1 MASTNLDAVSVE
13 IKVAGEVCDFV
24 TLELRQSVCE
34 HHRFRIKVNYRPG
47 KPSVWAEGP
56 DVIFK
61 QLGEKVS
68 IVMTHTESG
77 EKTEFYGLITDIDAG
92 GFDGNQGYV
101 ILEGGSPTLLLDRDP
116 AMDCYVEQSLNTI
129 VSDVTDKSGVEV
141 SLSNNPKY
149 GDIIPYVA
157 RYKETSYGF
166 LSRLLR
172 SYGEWF
178 YYDGQKLLVGNPEV
192 TVESRVAYDIDLTEV
207 TLNASIRDLN
217 KSVYDF
223 DPVENE
229 FHYDYGGT
237 PEGATLC
244 SKAAEKCSKPFYPT
258 EATLPS
264 VRPVHSGK
272 DIENYGDTEFH
283 RNYSQLSQIK
293 ARSRNCAIRLGELVV
308 ARVPKTL
315 PGVTLTDLGRYRV
328 TEITHIV
335 DEDGEY
341 SNTFGGVPGS
351 TPAMPW
357 GDAVMPVAYPE
368 MARVTDQQ
376 DPQNLGRV
384 KVQFMW
390 QEMSKGESYWM
401 RVQSPDAGKSDK
413 VEKNRGFVF
422 IPEVGDLVMVGYEQG
437 NPDRP
442 FVMGSV
448 FYKENSGGVTG
459 ENTIKSIRTRSGHTL
474 EFNDDEEGEWGITV
488 RDINGNT
495 VRLNT
500 KDKHIEI
507 TAPETITLTAKNVSI
522 NAEENVQIAA
532 KKNVDMTAE
541 ADINSAAKGNLA
553 QQADGDITISA
564 EGNVGIEATADVNI
578 AGQNV
583 TADGNVKATLNG
595 TQTLVSGKMTT
606 VQGAAHKIDV
616 M

>member
-34 HHRFRIKVNYRPG
+34 HHRFRIKVNYRPD

-101 ILEGGSPTLLLDRDP
+101 VLEGGSPTLLLDRDP

-217 KSVYDF
+217 NSVYDF

-368 MARVTDQQ
+368 MARVTDHQ
-376 DPQNLGRV
+376 DPRNLGRV

-390 QEMSKGESYWM
+390 QEMNKGESYWM
-401 RVQSPDAGKSDK
+401 RVQSPDAGKSDN
-413 VEKNRGFVF
+413 VAQNRGLLF
-422 IPEVGDLVMVGYEQG
+422 IPEIGDLVMVGYEQG

-442 FVMGSV
+442 FVMGSI

-459 ENTIKSIRTRSGHTL
+459 ENTLKSITTRSGHTL

-500 KDKHIEI
+500 KDKNIEI

-553 QQADGDITISA
+553 QQADGDVTVA
-564 EGNVGIEATADVNI
+564 AQGNVEVEATADVNI
-578 AGQNV
+578 AGQNTTV
-583 TADGNVKATLNG
+583 DGKVKATVNG
-595 TQTLVSGKMTT
+595 SQTLVSGKMTT

>member
-34 HHRFRIKVNYRPG
+34 HHRFRIKVNYRPD
-47 KPSVWAEGP
+47 KSSVWAEGP

-101 ILEGGSPTLLLDRDP
+101 VLEGGSPTLLLDRDP

-217 KSVYDF
+217 NSVYDF

-459 ENTIKSIRTRSGHTL
+459 ENTLKSIITRSGHTL

-553 QQADGDITISA
+553 QQADGDVTVA
-564 EGNVGIEATADVNI
+564 AQGNVEVEATADVNI
-578 AGQNV
+578 AGQNTTV
-583 TADGNVKATLNG
+583 DGKVKATVNG
-595 TQTLVSGKMTT
+595 AQTLVSGKMTT

>member
-217 KSVYDF
+217 NSVYDF

-459 ENTIKSIRTRSGHTL
+459 ENTLKSITTRSGHTL
-474 EFNDDEEGEWGITV
+474 EFNDDEEGEWGITL

>member
-217 KSVYDF
+217 NSVYDF

-422 IPEVGDLVMVGYEQG
+422 IPEIGDLVMVGYEQG

-459 ENTIKSIRTRSGHTL
+459 ENTLKSITTRSGHTL

>member
-217 KSVYDF
+217 NSVYDF

-422 IPEVGDLVMVGYEQG
+422 IPEIGDLVMVGYEQG

-459 ENTIKSIRTRSGHTL
+459 ENTLKSITTRSGHTL

-507 TAPETITLTAKNVSI
+507 TAPETIMLTAKNIELAATEDIKLAAERNIETASKEKSVFTSEGDMSLHSEQDMLLDSSGKVSVV
-522 NAEENVQIAA
+522 ASKEFMAQGQ
-532 KKNVDMTAE
+532 DSTLFGQT
-541 ADINSAAKGNLA
+541 SA
-553 QQADGDITISA
+553 TVS
-564 EGNVGIEATADVNI
+564 
-578 AGQNV
+578 GQ
-583 TADGNVKATLNG
+583 
-595 TQTLVSGKMTT
+595 QTLVEGSQT
-606 VQGAAHKIDV
+606 VIQGASHKCDV
-616 M
+616 I

>member
-34 HHRFRIKVNYRPG
+34 HHRFRIKVNYRPD

-101 ILEGGSPTLLLDRDP
+101 VLEGGSPTLLLDRDP

-217 KSVYDF
+217 NSVYDF

-328 TEITHIV
+328 TEIIHTV

-341 SNTFGGVPGS
+341 SNTFSGVPGS

-376 DPQNLGRV
+376 APQNLGRV

-390 QEMSKGESYWM
+390 QEMNKGESYWM

-422 IPEVGDLVMVGYEQG
+422 IPEVGDLVMVGFEQG

-442 FVMGSV
+442 FVMGSI

-459 ENTIKSIRTRSGHTL
+459 ENTLKSITTRSGHTL

-500 KDKHIEI
+500 KDKNIEI

-553 QQADGDITISA
+553 QQADGDVTVA
-564 EGNVGIEATADVNI
+564 AQGNVEVEATADVNI
-578 AGQNV
+578 AGQNTTV
-583 TADGNVKATLNG
+583 DGKVKATFKG
-595 TQTLVSGKMTT
+595 SQTLVSGKMTT

>member
-217 KSVYDF
+217 NSVYDF

-459 ENTIKSIRTRSGHTL
+459 ENTLKSIITRSGHTL

>member
-47 KPSVWAEGP
+47 KPSVWAVGP

-101 ILEGGSPTLLLDRDP
+101 VLEGGSPTLLLDRDP

-141 SLSNNPKY
+141 SLSNNPRY

-178 YYDGQKLLVGNPEV
+178 YYDGQKLFVGNPEV
-192 TVESRVAYDIDLTEV
+192 TTESRVAYDIDLTEV
-207 TLNASIRDLN
+207 TLNASVRDLN
-217 KSVYDF
+217 NSVYDF

-237 PEGATLC
+237 PEGATLS

-293 ARSRNCAIRLGELVV
+293 ARSRNCTIRLGELVV

-328 TEITHIV
+328 TEIIHTV

-341 SNTFGGVPGS
+341 SNTFSGVPGS

-422 IPEVGDLVMVGYEQG
+422 IPEVGDLVMVGFEQG

-459 ENTIKSIRTRSGHTL
+459 ENTLKSIITRSGHTL

-583 TADGNVKATLNG
+583 TADGNAKATLNG

>member
-217 KSVYDF
+217 NSVYDF

-459 ENTIKSIRTRSGHTL
+459 ENTLKSITTRSGHTL

>member
-34 HHRFRIKVNYRPG
+34 HHRFRIKVNYRPD

-101 ILEGGSPTLLLDRDP
+101 VLEGGSPTLLLDRDP

-217 KSVYDF
+217 NSVYDF

-328 TEITHIV
+328 TEIIHTV

-341 SNTFGGVPGS
+341 SNTFSGVPGS

-390 QEMSKGESYWM
+390 QEMNKGESYWM

-422 IPEVGDLVMVGYEQG
+422 IPEVGDLVMVGFEQG

-442 FVMGSV
+442 FVMGSI

-459 ENTIKSIRTRSGHTL
+459 ENTLKSITTRSGHTL

-500 KDKHIEI
+500 KDKNIEI

-553 QQADGDITISA
+553 QQADGDVTVA
-564 EGNVGIEATADVNI
+564 AQGNVEVEATADVNI
-578 AGQNV
+578 AGQNTTV
-583 TADGNVKATLNG
+583 DGKVKATVNG
-595 TQTLVSGKMTT
+595 AQTLVSGKMTT

-616 M
+616 V

>member
-34 HHRFRIKVNYRPG
+34 HHRFRIKVNYRPD

-101 ILEGGSPTLLLDRDP
+101 VLEGGSPTLLLDRDP

-178 YYDGQKLLVGNPEV
+178 YYDGQKLLVGNPEE

-217 KSVYDF
+217 NSVYDF

-422 IPEVGDLVMVGYEQG
+422 IPEIGDLVMVGYEQG

-459 ENTIKSIRTRSGHTL
+459 ENTLKSITTRSGHTL

-500 KDKHIEI
+500 KDKNIEI

-578 AGQNV
+578 AGQNTTV
-583 TADGNVKATLNG
+583 DGKVKATVNG
-595 TQTLVSGKMTT
+595 AQTLVSGKMTT

>member
-13 IKVAGEVCDFV
+13 IKVAGKVCDYV
-24 TLELRQSVCE
+24 TMELFQSVST
-34 HHRFRIKVNYRPG
+34 HHRFKIKVNYRPD
-47 KPSVWAEGP
+47 KPSVWAIGP

-101 ILEGGSPTLLLDRDP
+101 VLEGGSPTLLLDRDP

-217 KSVYDF
+217 NSVYDF

-328 TEITHIV
+328 TEIIHTV

-341 SNTFGGVPGS
+341 SNTFSGVPGS

-390 QEMSKGESYWM
+390 QEMNKGESYWM

-422 IPEVGDLVMVGYEQG
+422 IPEVGDLVMVGFEQG

-442 FVMGSV
+442 FVMGSI

-459 ENTIKSIRTRSGHTL
+459 ENTLKSITTRSGHTL

-488 RDINGNT
+488 RDINGKT

-500 KDKHIEI
+500 KDKNIEI

-553 QQADGDITISA
+553 QQADGDVTVA
-564 EGNVGIEATADVNI
+564 AQGNVEVEATADVNI
-578 AGQNV
+578 AGQNTTV
-583 TADGNVKATLNG
+583 DGKVKATVNG
-595 TQTLVSGKMTT
+595 SQTLVSGKMTT

>member
-217 KSVYDF
+217 NSVYDF

-459 ENTIKSIRTRSGHTL
+459 ENTLKSITTRSGHTL

-541 ADINSAAKGNLA
+541 ADMNSAAKGNLA

>member
-34 HHRFRIKVNYRPG
+34 HHRFRIKVNYRPD

-101 ILEGGSPTLLLDRDP
+101 VLEGGSPTLLLDRDP

-217 KSVYDF
+217 NSVYDF

-328 TEITHIV
+328 TEIIHTV

-341 SNTFGGVPGS
+341 SNTFSGVPGS

-376 DPQNLGRV
+376 APQNLGRV

-390 QEMSKGESYWM
+390 QEMNKGESYWM

-422 IPEVGDLVMVGYEQG
+422 IPEVGDLVMVGFEQG

-442 FVMGSV
+442 FVMGSI

-459 ENTIKSIRTRSGHTL
+459 ENTLKSITTRSGHTL

-500 KDKHIEI
+500 KDKNIEI

-553 QQADGDITISA
+553 QQADGDVTVA
-564 EGNVGIEATADVNI
+564 AQGNVEVEATADVNI
-578 AGQNV
+578 AGQNTTV
-583 TADGNVKATLNG
+583 DGKVKATVNG
-595 TQTLVSGKMTT
+595 SQTLVSGKMTT

>member
-217 KSVYDF
+217 NSVYDF

-459 ENTIKSIRTRSGHTL
+459 ENTLKSITTRSGHTL

-606 VQGAAHKIDV
+606 VQGAAHKLEI

>member
-217 KSVYDF
+217 NSVYDF

-351 TPAMPW
+351 TPAM
-357 GDAVMPVAYPE
+357 
-368 MARVTDQQ
+368 
-376 DPQNLGRV
+376 L
-384 KVQFMW
+384 
-390 QEMSKGESYWM
+390 
-401 RVQSPDAGKSDK
+401 
-413 VEKNRGFVF
+413 
-422 IPEVGDLVMVGYEQG
+422 
-437 NPDRP
+437 
-442 FVMGSV
+442 
-448 FYKENSGGVTG
+448 
-459 ENTIKSIRTRSGHTL
+459 
-474 EFNDDEEGEWGITV
+474 
-488 RDINGNT
+488 
-495 VRLNT
+495 
-500 KDKHIEI
+500 
-507 TAPETITLTAKNVSI
+507 
-522 NAEENVQIAA
+522 
-532 KKNVDMTAE
+532 
-541 ADINSAAKGNLA
+541 
-553 QQADGDITISA
+553 
-564 EGNVGIEATADVNI
+564 
-578 AGQNV
+578 
-583 TADGNVKATLNG
+583 
-595 TQTLVSGKMTT
+595 
-606 VQGAAHKIDV
+606 
-616 M
+616 